1 MHITPRI
8 AIMANSTIRTGRHED
23 DDNQDQIGSSGSTP
37 SGIATPQ
44 PDLSDKRQP
53 GIMHSYFAQVRLGF
67 GSTSSSTSQ
76 RSPASTTP
84 TPPSAP
90 APAPA
95 PAPVTVDGKKTST
108 QPRHGEEGE
117 DTSDTS
123 SCSGSI
129 IMVERDQNSD
139 LPPHPS
145 GVGSK
150 ELEHEE
156 SSRPPNPS
164 LLPTPPPSSACSLL
178 EKEKEVAEN
187 GAPAAGNGVGSIC
200 RALKN
205 FILPNNSTPAL
216 ESRRHTSHPVS
227 SVSTVSCPAS
237 QISFKPSLPPSL
249 AGSGSLENDPP
260 FPSHDVH
267 HVSKSAGDL
276 SKLTESAVLVP
287 REKNTP
293 PLTPRAMSNE
303 NHTHT
308 EKRSTLST
316 TSSPAPPNRR
326 SDPGNEKRSRKSK
339 EASPSQSSASDGPP
353 VGSLKGKLSVQISE
367 ARGLRPSYDPYVVC
381 VFEWN
386 EYISKGASEESVD
399 AEESS
404 KGKKDTLGSVPIR
417 RTDSDSGRPVAIPM
431 KSRQSSNNSQMD
443 NHDQKNSAQVTDPQW
458 NHEAVLFVHPPFLTP
473 LRFYTSLSRWAT
485 QSFANNHSV
494 TCSVMRLKSMFPYT
508 IVPAR
513 RHFWVT

>member
-1 MHITPRI
+1 MNDQASGVVPPI
-8 AIMANSTIRTGRHED
+8 AIMANSAIRTGRHD
-23 DDNQDQIGSSGSTP
+23 DDNQENHDAQDHIGSSGSTP

-44 PDLSDKRQP
+44 PDLCDKRQP

-67 GSTSSSTSQ
+67 GSKSSSISQ
-76 RSPASTTP
+76 RSPASTSNP
-84 TPPSAP
+84 TPALAAP
-90 APAPA
+90 ASV
-95 PAPVTVDGKKTST
+95 PVGGNKTNT
-108 QPRHGEEGE
+108 QPRRGEEGE

-129 IMVERDQNSD
+129 VMVERDQVSD
-139 LPPHPS
+139 LPPPDPS
-145 GVGSK
+145 GVGS
-150 ELEHEE
+150 EGPEHEE

-187 GAPAAGNGVGSIC
+187 GAPATGNGVGSIC
-200 RALKN
+200 RVLKN
-205 FILPNNSTPAL
+205 YILSNNSTPAL

-249 AGSGSLENDPP
+249 AGSISLENDPP
-260 FPSHDVH
+260 FPNHDAH
-267 HVSKSAGDL
+267 HVSKSTGNM
-276 SKLTESAVLVP
+276 SKLTENAALGP
-287 REKNTP
+287 CAKNTP

-303 NHTHT
+303 NQPHT
-308 EKRSTLST
+308 EKRSALSSS
-316 TSSPAPPNRR
+316 SSPAPNNQR
-326 SDPGNEKRSRKSK
+326 SDSGNEKRSRTSK

-367 ARGLRPSYDPYVVC
+367 GRGLRPSHDPYVVC

-386 EYISKGASEESVD
+386 EYISKGASEESEGAD
-399 AEESS
+399 DGG
-404 KGKKDTLGSVPIR
+404 KGKGETLGSVPIR

-443 NHDQKNSAQVTDPQW
+443 NHDQRNSTQVTDPQW
-458 NHEAVLFVHPPFLTP
+458 NHEAVLFVHPLSISIP
-473 LRFYTSLSRWAT
+473 LSPPLWAAANHYQVTSW
-485 QSFANNHSV
+485 
-494 TCSVMRLKSMFPYT
+494 VMLLRSMFQYT
-508 IVPAR
+508 IVPTK
-513 RHFWVT
+513 RHS